1 MVLNYNKF
9 HASMKRIQ
17 PTRPSFLLTFTPLGD
32 TLKSGIKSGW
42 KKEDGMFERED
53 DARAA
58 IAASFL
64 LGGIVGAG
72 VALLFAPYSGRKMRG
87 KIADLADDAKEY
99 ATDYAKKLKEK
110 VA

>member
-1 MVLNYNKF
+1 M
-9 HASMKRIQ
+9 S
-17 PTRPSFLLTFTPLGD
+17 
-32 TLKSGIKSGW
+32 
-42 KKEDGMFERED
+42 ERESN
-53 DARAA
+53 AA
-58 IAASFL
+58 TILASFL

-72 VALLFAPYSGRKMRG
+72 ISLLFAPYSGKKMRG